1 MPYAAPRVC
10 SEPGCHRAQHAA
22 RCDQHQ
28 RTDVRSGQRAAQYA
42 GRPWQLIRKAVLR
55 RDPMCS
61 ECGERPSTTA
71 AHVVPRSKGGSDSLL
86 NLRGLCTSCHSR
98 ETAARDGG
106 FGNPT
111 RGAA

>member
-10 SEPGCHRAQHAA
+10 AEPGCNRAQHAA
-22 RCDQHQ
+22 RCPEHQ
-28 RTDVRSGQRAAQYA
+28 RTDSRSGQRAARYSGA
-42 GRPWQLIRKAVLR
+42 PWRLMRKAVLR
-55 RDPMCS
+55 RDPTCT
-61 ECGERPSTTA
+61 ECHEAPSTTA
-71 AHVVPRSKGGSDSLL
+71 AHVIPRSKGGSDSML

>member
-10 SEPGCHRAQHAA
+10 AEPGCTRAQHAA
-22 RCDQHQ
+22 RCPEHQ
-28 RTDVRSGQRAAQYA
+28 RTDSRSGQRAAQYA
-42 GRPWQLIRKAVLR
+42 GAHWRAIRKAVLA
-55 RDPMCS
+55 RDPLCS
-61 ECGERPSTTA
+61 ECGEQRSTTA
-71 AHVVPRSKGGSDSLL
+71 AHVIPRSKGGSDSML

-98 ETAARDGG
+98 ETSARDGG